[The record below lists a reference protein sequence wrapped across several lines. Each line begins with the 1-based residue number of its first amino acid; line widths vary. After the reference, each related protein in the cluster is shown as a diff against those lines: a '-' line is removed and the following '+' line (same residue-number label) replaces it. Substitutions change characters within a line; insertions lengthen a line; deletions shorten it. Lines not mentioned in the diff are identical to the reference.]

1 MQHDDEK
8 EVQNDATE
16 SEATQAAETTA
27 EDLNLDELDLSVETV
42 EERISPSETN
52 VFDK

>member
-8 EVQNDATE
+8 QDDAVEAPKDEVEQ
-16 SEATQAAETTA
+16 
-27 EDLNLDELDLSVETV
+27 ELDLSKLDLTVETI